1 MLGLMQ
7 DQPLLISSL
16 IEFAERHNG
25 DGEIVSRRVEG
36 DIHRSSWR
44 RIASRARQVANALD
58 QEQLIFSDR
67 VATLAWN
74 GYRHLELYYGVSG
87 SGRVLHTINPRL
99 HPDQIAWIA
108 NHAEDQILCFDLTF
122 LPLVQAVHAKCGT
135 VKKWIAL
142 CDADKLPADS
152 GIPNLVSYEAWM
164 GPLSDRD
171 DWPTFD
177 ENSASSM
184 CYTSGTTGNPKAAL
198 YSHRSTLLHAYAAAL
213 PDVMDLSAR
222 DSVLPVV
229 PMFHVNAWG
238 IPYSAALTGAKLV
251 FPGPALD
258 GKSVYELL
266 ESERVT
272 FAAGVPTVWQMLLGH
287 MQAQDLRFST
297 LKRTVIGGS
306 ACPPAMINAFQQQYG
321 VDVLH
326 AWGMT
331 EMSPLGTLCTLKNKH
346 LSQPPEQQTAI
357 RMKQGRAIF
366 GVDMKIV
373 DGQGKE
379 LPWDG
384 KASGDLLVKGPWV
397 VKEYFKGEGGDP
409 LVPDARGRGWFPT
422 GDVATIDPDGFLQIT
437 DRSKDVIKSGGEW
450 ISSIDIEN
458 IAVAHPAVAMA
469 ACIGVAHPKW
479 DERPIVVVVK
489 KPGAELTRE
498 ELLAF
503 YGGKTVAKWQ
513 VPDDVVFV
521 EAIPLGATG
530 KILKTR
536 LREQLR
542 DYKLPEC

>member
-16 IEFAERHNG
+16 IEFAQRHHG

-36 DIHRSSWR
+36 DIHRYTWSDVAR
-44 RIASRARQVANALD
+44 RARQVANALD
-58 QEQLIFSDR
+58 GDALGFGDR

-108 NHAEDQILCFDLTF
+108 NHAEDQILCFDLSF
-122 LPLVQAVHAKCGT
+122 LPLVQAVHARCPS
-135 VKKWIAL
+135 VRKWIAL
-142 CDADKLPADS
+142 CDADRLPVDS
-152 GIPNLVSYEAWM
+152 GVPNLESYESWM
-164 GPLSDRD
+164 GTRSDTYA
-171 DWPTFD
+171 WPVFD
-177 ENSASSM
+177 ENTASSM

-198 YSHRSTLLHAYAAAL
+198 YSHRSTLLHAYGASL
-213 PDVMDLSAR
+213 PDVMCLSAR

-238 IPYSAALTGAKLV
+238 LPYSAALTGCKVV

-258 GKSVYELL
+258 GKSVYELI
-266 ESERVT
+266 EAERVT
-272 FAAGVPTVWQMLLGH
+272 FAAGVPTVWQMLLTH
-287 MQAQDLRFST
+287 MKPGGLRFSS
-297 LKRTVIGGS
+297 LRRTVIGGS
-306 ACPPAMINAFQQQYG
+306 ACPPAMIHSFQQDYG
-321 VDVLH
+321 VEVLH

-346 LSQPPEQQTAI
+346 LAQPAEVQDAI
-357 RMKQGRAIF
+357 RLKQGRAIF

-373 DGQGKE
+373 DGNGDE
-379 LPWDG
+379 VAWDG
-384 KASGDLLVKGPWV
+384 KAYGDLMVKGPWI
-397 VKEYFKGEGGDP
+397 VKAYYRGEGGDP
-409 LVPDARGRGWFPT
+409 LVSDADGHGWFPT
-422 GDVATIDPDGFLQIT
+422 GDVATIDADGYLQIT

-458 IAVAHPAVAMA
+458 IAVAHPGVAMA

-479 DERPIVVVVK
+479 DERPVIAVVRR
-489 KPGAELTRE
+489 PDAEVTRE
-498 ELLAF
+498 ELLGF
-503 YGGKTVAKWQ
+503 YEGKTAKWQ
-513 VPDDVVFV
+513 IPDDVIFV
-521 EAIPLGATG
+521 DAIPIGATG

-542 DYKLPEC
+542 GYVLPTA